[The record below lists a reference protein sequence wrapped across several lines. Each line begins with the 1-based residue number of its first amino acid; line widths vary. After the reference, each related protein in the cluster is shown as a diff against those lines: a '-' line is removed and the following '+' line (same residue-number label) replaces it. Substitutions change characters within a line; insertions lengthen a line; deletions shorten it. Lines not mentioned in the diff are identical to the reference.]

1 MVETKKWY
9 QSKIVLFGIALA
21 LVYGSNFLTGWLGG
35 NVSADQL
42 DAIVD
47 TKPQVLDIVNRLKN
61 GESVLSLLGAI
72 AGVLISVLRVWFTSN
87 LIPQSLKK
95 ELPSG

>member
-9 QSKIVLFGIALA
+9 QSKIVLFGIVLT
-21 LVYGSNFLTGWLGG
+21 LVYGSNFITGWLSG

-61 GESVLSLLGAI
+61 GESVLSLLGTI